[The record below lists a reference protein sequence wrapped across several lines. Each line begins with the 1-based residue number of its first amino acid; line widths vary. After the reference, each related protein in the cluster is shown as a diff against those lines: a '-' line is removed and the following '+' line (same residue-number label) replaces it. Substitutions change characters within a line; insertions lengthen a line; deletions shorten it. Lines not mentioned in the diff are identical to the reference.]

1 MISLTRDKNDLLLTN
16 PVEKL
21 LYDLIATEGKPI
33 NIHTLFTKAEKE
45 DHLAAHEF
53 KYALTHLLSNQLL
66 KFDFDGNLSITDNW
80 K

>member
-1 MISLTRDKNDLLLTN
+1 MISLTRDKNDLLLTD

-21 LYDLIATEGKPI
+21 LYDLIAAEGSPI
-33 NIHTLFTKAEKE
+33 NIHTLFTKAENKNI
-45 DHLAAHEF
+45 LAAHEF

-66 KFDFDGNLSITDNW
+66 KFDFDGNLSITGNW